1 MSHKYRPGDRVR
13 YNGKVGE
20 IDNMG
25 YSERNE
31 ENLYI
36 VKFENGRKE
45 KALESALSAAEEAV
59 RITPAKYDE
68 AVKALMYSIAED
80 VGDTPQLDGVLEIVG
95 GVCGWLKARLF
106 EGND

>member
-25 YSERNE
+25 YSEKHE

-36 VKFENGRKE
+36 VKYDNGKKE
-45 KALESALSAAEEAV
+45 KALESALSAAEEV
-59 RITPAKYDE
+59 RITVNQFDE

-80 VGDTPQLDGVLEIVG
+80 VGDTAQLDGVLEIVG
-95 GVCGWLKARLF
+95 GVCGRLKARLF
-106 EGND
+106 DKND